1 MLPEQTVQ
9 AHRDVKGRVLM
20 PIHWSA
26 FILAFHAWFEPVER
40 LLKEAKRDEIP
51 VLTPMIGESVTPES
65 TTRKWWR
72 EVR

>member
-1 MLPEQTVQ
+1 
-9 AHRDVKGRVLM
+9 M